1 MPQNHKDPMSWAEK
15 PSADGWDNLN
25 GSPAEQAEASKAA
38 EDAALAQ
45 YENDK
50 MIFDVLATGR
60 GLEFMDWLER
70 VTIRQPTFVAGA
82 QEVEPGSLTIL
93 PAEQQGFFREGQNS
107 MFRYFEAAIKRAQ
120 AGPPTAQ
127 AQNTTGATQEGTNQ

>member
-1 MPQNHKDPMSWAEK
+1 MTQNANDPMSWMEK
-15 PSADGWDNLN
+15 PTAEGWENLN
-25 GSPAEQAEASKAA
+25 GSPQQKADQAKAQ

-45 YENDK
+45 YESDK
-50 MIFDVLATGR
+50 MIFDTLSTGR
-60 GLEFMDWLER
+60 GPEFMEWLER

-107 MFRYFEAAIKRAQ
+107 MFRYFEAAIKRAM

-127 AQNTTGATQEGTNQ
+127 ATGETQQGSDQ